1 MKYEIYKYT
10 SRVGRVPCLGPE
22 SRTLPGFTRR
32 ATSEVRVW
40 RGGASNS
47 VISVICW
54 AIDARPAGRLCT
66 DISHCISTPAAH
78 RTPLPCACA
87 QLFTWCG
94 SSRGSRRN
102 KYLSLWVTNLLLNVS
117 HFVTLL
123 VLYVR
128 SSVLLVITSERIV
141 IWHFSWYHWYQL
153 NTPIQLLTS

>member
-1 MKYEIYKYT
+1 MKYEIYKYS

-78 RTPLPCACA
+78 RTPLSCACA

-117 HFVTLL
+117 HFDP
-123 VLYVR
+123 R
-128 SSVLLVITSERIV
+128 SSWSSHLSVLSFDTSHGI
-141 IWHFSWYHWYQL
+141 ID
-153 NTPIQLLTS
+153 TSSIRLFNC